1 MTIVPELTPEQLCD
15 RWPERTRSE
24 DVILVDVREPNELE
38 LAALS
43 GTVHIPMREIPQRL
57 DELDRERSLVVM
69 CHVGGR
75 SRNVAGYLLAVGF
88 ENVFNL
94 TGGIEA
100 WSQSIDPQIPR
111 Y

>member
-1 MTIVPELTPEQLCD
+1 MTVVPELTPEQFCD
-15 RWPERTRSE
+15 RWPERTHSE
-24 DVILVDVREPNELE
+24 DVILVDVREPHELQ

-43 GTVHIPMREIPQRL
+43 RAVHIPMSEIPQRL
-57 DELDRERSLVVM
+57 DELDRKCSLVVM

-75 SRNVAGYLLAVGF
+75 SRQVAGYLLAVGY

-94 TGGIEA
+94 AGGIEA
-100 WSQSIDPQIPR
+100 WSQDIDPKIPR

>member
-1 MTIVPELTPEQLCD
+1 MTIVPELTPEQFCN
-15 RWPERTRSE
+15 RWPERTQSE
-24 DVILVDVREPNELE
+24 DVILVDVREPDELE

-43 GTVHIPMREIPQRL
+43 SVVHIPMREIPQRL
-57 DELDRERSLVVM
+57 NELDRERSLVVM

-75 SRNVAGYLLAVGF
+75 SRAVAGYLLTVGF

-94 TGGIEA
+94 AGGIEA
-100 WSQSIDPQIPR
+100 WSQDIDPKIPR